1 MDRRSQGQLQGSVGR
16 LAAQS
21 LPQAAGRM
29 PARSTPQRE
38 TRKAPGRAMLGVGGA
53 RTARRHHFAAPMA
66 PRHRRTRKAL
76 AAQAAPLIGGTAGR
90 ALAPPWGAGS
100 ADHHADQRVPLRA
113 LPGRDGYWAQALP
126 GHTLAD
132 WWRRRSLP
140 ALRRSGG

>member
-1 MDRRSQGQLQGSVGR
+1 MRGRR
-16 LAAQS
+16 
-21 LPQAAGRM
+21 
-29 PARSTPQRE
+29 
-38 TRKAPGRAMLGVGGA
+38 GVGGGGWGGWGGGGA
-53 RTARRHHFAAPMA
+53 ARRHHFAAPMA